1 MVILLT
7 VTGIRNLY
15 ALAGSYVV
23 AFSGMTIVLDFG
35 RISQLYAQ
43 RNSSNI
49 FKGCLNAF
57 AANQRRYAAM
67 LTHIGVLVLVIG
79 IIASTIYQT
88 EKVVSMKVGDE
99 FAIADYRMK
108 LTDIHDV
115 EGGNWKAE
123 EGVFQV
129 FEGDTLLTELRPQK
143 RIYNA
148 TQTPTTES
156 AIYSI
161 NMGHIFLT
169 MPEVSPEGVAVARG
183 VINPLVLW
191 VWGGGIIMGLGV
203 ILNILRPRKK
213 EE

>member
-1 MVILLT
+1 
-7 VTGIRNLY
+7 
-15 ALAGSYVV
+15 
-23 AFSGMTIVLDFG
+23 
-35 RISQLYAQ
+35 
-43 RNSSNI
+43 
-49 FKGCLNAF
+49 
-57 AANQRRYAAM
+57 
-67 LTHIGVLVLVIG
+67 
-79 IIASTIYQT
+79 
-88 EKVVSMKVGDE
+88 MKVGDE
-99 FAIADYRMK
+99 MTIGDYRMK
-108 LTDIHDV
+108 LTNIQEV

-123 EGVFQV
+123 EGVFEV
-129 FEGDTLLTELRPQK
+129 YEGDTLLTELRPHK

-156 AIYSI
+156 AISAI

-183 VINPLVLW
+183 VLNPLILW